1 METRFTKER
10 RRHIAE
16 QHPYMQPHL
25 EKVRET
31 VLAARR
37 AVTPST
43 SDATVSR
50 YYRKYDLEDL
60 GTKYLC
66 VRLSRKPEGDSFII
80 TAYPTHKI
88 K

>member
-1 METRFTKER
+1 MR
-10 RRHIAE
+10 
-16 QHPYMQPHL
+16 PHL

-31 VLAARR
+31 VARPD

-43 SDATVSR
+43 SDKTVSL
-50 YYRKYDLEDL
+50 YYREYELEDL

-66 VRLSRKPEGDSFII
+66 AVVKRGESDSFIV
-80 TAYPTHKI
+80 TAYVTNRI

>member
-1 METRFTKER
+1 METRFPQER
-10 RRHIAE
+10 QRHILK

-31 VLAARR
+31 VTWPD
-37 AVTPST
+37 AVTPSS
-43 SDATVSR
+43 SDTTVSR
-50 YYRKYDLEDL
+50 YYRKYNLGDL
-60 GTKYLC
+60 GTKYIC
-66 VRLSRKPEGDSFII
+66 VVVKQEEGDSFIL

>member
-1 METRFTKER
+1 MDPRFNRE
-10 RRHIAE
+10 RHI
-16 QHPYMQPHL
+16 HILKRRPYMEPHL
-25 EKVRET
+25 EKIMET
-31 VLAARR
+31 VAQPD

-43 SDATVSR
+43 SDTTVSL
-50 YYRKYDLEDL
+50 YYRKYNLEDL

-66 VRLSRKPEGDSFII
+66 VVVKEGEDDSFII